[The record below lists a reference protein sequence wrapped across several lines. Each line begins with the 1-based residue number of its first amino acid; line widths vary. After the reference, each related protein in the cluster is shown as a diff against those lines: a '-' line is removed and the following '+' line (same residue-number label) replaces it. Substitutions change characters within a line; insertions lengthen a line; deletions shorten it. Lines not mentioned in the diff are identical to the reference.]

1 MKTDKVSFGQTYI
14 KPSLVKYMK
23 QKSMYKIPYIIGL
36 GEFYPADIYIG
47 ANIKGELTVDIMH
60 STAAK
65 HLFFSDAVSKTFENV
80 TALNYMHNMERVQRI
95 RNGIRVPIIKSV
107 IGNIE
112 NLSVKDLQLAV
123 NDKIK
128 LYYETLGKKFFN

>member
-1 MKTDKVSFGQTYI
+1 MKTDKVSFGQTFI

-23 QKSMYKIPYIIGL
+23 QENMGKVPYIFGL
-36 GEFYPADIYIG
+36 GELYPADIFIG

-60 STAAK
+60 STPAK
-65 HLFFSDAVSKTFENV
+65 HLFLNDAVPKTLENV
-80 TALNYMHNMERVQRI
+80 TALNFIHNMERAQRI
-95 RNGIRVPIIKSV
+95 RNGIKTPVLKTV
-107 IGNIE
+107 IGDIKD
-112 NLSVKDLQLAV
+112 LSIKDLQLAV